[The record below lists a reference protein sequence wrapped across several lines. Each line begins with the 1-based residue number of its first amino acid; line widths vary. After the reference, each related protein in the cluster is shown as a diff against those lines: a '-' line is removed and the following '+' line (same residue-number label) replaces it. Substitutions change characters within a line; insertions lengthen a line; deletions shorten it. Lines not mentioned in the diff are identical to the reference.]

1 MPCLT
6 VLIQTASTCGP
17 PLNLISTGIQGLEA
31 ASMKTINVFTFL
43 QVREK
48 LLSKQIAIERSEKAK
63 KMRELR
69 KYGKKVRK
77 KIWIS

>member
-1 MPCLT
+1 
-6 VLIQTASTCGP
+6 
-17 PLNLISTGIQGLEA
+17 
-31 ASMKTINVFTFL
+31 MKTINVFTFL